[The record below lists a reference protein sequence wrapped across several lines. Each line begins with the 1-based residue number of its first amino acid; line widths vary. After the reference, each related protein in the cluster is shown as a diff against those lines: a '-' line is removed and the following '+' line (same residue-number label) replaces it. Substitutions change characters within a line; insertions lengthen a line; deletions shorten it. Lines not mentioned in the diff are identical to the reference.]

1 MAHRDSTPTRREL
14 TPALLALAAR
24 AESVLER
31 TLPGD
36 AQEPLGLHR
45 AMRYSTLGGGKRLR
59 PCLAYSAALACG
71 GTLEQADASA
81 AAVEMIHAYSLIHDD
96 LPAMDDDDLRRGK
109 PTCHVAFNEATA
121 ILAGDALQALAF
133 EVLANDTGADRDA
146 ATQVE
151 MLRLLALACGSQG
164 MAGGQAIDLD
174 AVGRSLTRDELERM
188 HAHKTG
194 ALIRASVQLGALAA
208 GERDAARIA
217 ALLRYGQAL
226 GLAFQIRDDIL
237 DIEGETHVIGKPQ
250 GSDAAQNKPT
260 YPAILGLAE
269 SRALAAQLRAEAI
282 AALAGFDARAEHL
295 RDLAHYSV
303 DRES

>member
-1 MAHRDSTPTRREL
+1 MAHPASTPIRRDL
-14 TPALLALAAR
+14 TPALIALATR

-31 TLPGD
+31 LLP
-36 AQEPLGLHR
+36 AASQAPLNLHR

-59 PCLAYSAALACG
+59 PCLAYSASLAIG
-71 GTLEQADASA
+71 GTLSHADAAA

-109 PTCHVAFNEATA
+109 PTCHIAFGEATA

-133 EVLANDTGADRDA
+133 EVLATDLNSDRTA
-146 ATQVE
+146 LQQVE
-151 MLRLLALACGSQG
+151 MLRVLASACGSHG
-164 MAGGQAIDLD
+164 MAGGQAFDLD
-174 AVGRSLTRDELERM
+174 AVGHPLDRAELERM

-208 GERDAARIA
+208 GRCGAEHIA
-217 ALLRYGQAL
+217 ALVRYGDAV

-237 DIEGETHVIGKPQ
+237 DVEGDTVVIGKPQ

-260 YPAILGLAE
+260 YPAILGLAA
-269 SRALAAQLRAEAI
+269 SRALAEQLRSEAI
-282 AALAGFDARAEHL
+282 AALSIFDARAEHL

-303 DRES
+303 DRSS

>member
-1 MAHRDSTPTRREL
+1 MARPASTPTRRDL
-14 TPALLALAAR
+14 TPALVALAAR
-24 AESVLER
+24 AETILER
-31 TLPGD
+31 ALPD
-36 AQEPLGLHR
+36 EAQAPMLLHR

-109 PTCHVAFNEATA
+109 PTCHIAFNEATA

-133 EVLANDTGADRDA
+133 EVLATDTRGDRDPA
-146 ATQVE
+146 LHVE
-151 MLRLLALACGSQG
+151 MLRVLAAACGSQG
-164 MAGGQAIDLD
+164 MAGGQAFDLD
-174 AVGRSLTRDELERM
+174 AVGQRLNQAELERM

-208 GERDAARIA
+208 GERDSTRIA
-217 ALLRYGQAL
+217 ALLRYGHAV

-237 DIEGETHVIGKPQ
+237 DIEGDTAVIGKPQ

-260 YPAILGLAE
+260 YPAILGLDPA
-269 SRALAAQLRAEAI
+269 RALAEHFRRESL
-282 AALAGFDARAEHL
+282 AALSAFDARADQL
-295 RDLAHYSV
+295 RDLAHYAV
-303 DRES
+303 DRVS